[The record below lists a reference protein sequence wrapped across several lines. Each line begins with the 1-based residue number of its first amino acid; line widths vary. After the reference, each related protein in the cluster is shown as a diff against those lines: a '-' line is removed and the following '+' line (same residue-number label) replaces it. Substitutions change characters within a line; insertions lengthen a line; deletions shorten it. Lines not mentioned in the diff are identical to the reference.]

1 MIHSRDKL
9 PNEVF
14 NFSKLF
20 REVFPLV
27 PLICVPT
34 SYNHISEK
42 ELADNGF
49 NVVIYANQLLRS
61 AYPAMYKTATSI
73 LKNGRALEAD
83 NDLMSIKEILRLIPG
98 TV

>member
-1 MIHSRDKL
+1 MYLIHSRNNL

-14 NFSKLF
+14 DFSRLF
-20 REVFPLV
+20 RKIFPLV

-34 SYNHISEK
+34 SYNQISEK

-61 AYPAMYKTATSI
+61 AYPAMYKTAESI
-73 LKNGRALEAD
+73 LKNKSKR
-83 NDLMSIKEILRLIPG
+83 RLCMI
-98 TV
+98 